1 MSRLQE
7 TKQKTLTKD
16 ELKHATSEDV
26 AISMPN
32 RQGSTCPACG
42 AGWSDLTF
50 ESDQDDWNTEDRDYT
65 CRKCWCR
72 WTEQW
77 TLCPV
82 IHITEG
88 PARYDQHLDGRPLYQ
103 SLKKDPANV
112 LDSPDR
118 HWNEWCLGGDI
129 RVMAYVNR
137 NGDSVVWYP
146 EGIVDSGLPT
156 LAVFAEDDEEWTNAV
171 RWIEDTTFEQAKEMM
186 RDEPHHPDRKGG
198 E

>member
-1 MSRLQE
+1 MSRLRE

-16 ELKHATSEDV
+16 ELKHATSKHA

-32 RQGSTCPACG
+32 RQGSTCPVCG

-82 IHITEG
+82 IHISEG
-88 PARYDQHLDGRPLYQ
+88 GDFCPDEPAAPVDGT
-103 SLKKDPANV
+103 
-112 LDSPDR
+112 
-118 HWNEWCLGGDI
+118 WEEWCLGGDI

-146 EGIVDSGLPT
+146 AGIVDSGLPT

-186 RDEPHHPDRKGG
+186 RDEPHHPKRG
-198 E
+198 ER